1 MPREMRRV
9 TARDGSAAEP
19 AIVIGRPLP
28 SGRGLAALL
37 SASALFGVMAVL
49 VRAAARDVPA
59 SQIAFVR
66 FVGSFLFML
75 AVTRGH
81 DLAPRPGNA
90 KRLVLRGV
98 IGATSITFYF
108 VGIEGAGAGLAT
120 LVQNSYPVFAALIAV
135 LLGDEVF
142 TRRLGAAI
150 AMSGAGALV
159 VLGARIDLGSA
170 TTVGI
175 LASIAASML
184 AGAAVVT
191 AQQLRRTEDAAK
203 ITTWFMGVGVL
214 VTAPALLG
222 GVPHVGPATAWL
234 LAGVVLTSVLAQWL
248 LHHGLGFTSAS
259 QGSLAAATSVFLA
272 TAIEALTLGDLP
284 GTSTLAGAALMLGA
298 VALAWRRPVPL
309 AVGAAPGAEDDVLV
323 EAPRPAR

>member
-1 MPREMRRV
+1 MTVRV
-9 TARDGSAAEP
+9 ASEAEAEGAAGGSWNH
-19 AIVIGRPLP
+19 
-28 SGRGLAALL
+28 GLAALL
-37 SASALFGVMAVL
+37 SSSALFGVMAVL
-49 VRAAARDVPA
+49 VRAAAREVPA
-59 SQIAFVR
+59 SQIALVR

-75 AVTRGH
+75 AVTRGRG
-81 DLAPRPGNA
+81 LVPRPGNA

-135 LLGDEVF
+135 LLGDERF
-142 TRRLGAAI
+142 TRRLGVAL

-159 VLGARIDLGSA
+159 VLGARVAVGSA

-191 AQQLRRTEDAAK
+191 AQKLRRTEDAAK

-222 GVPHVGPATAWL
+222 GLPHVAGATAWL

-284 GTSTLAGAALMLGA
+284 GVRTLAGAALMLGA
-298 VALAWRRPVPL
+298 VALAWRRATPQ
-309 AVGAAPGAEDDVLV
+309 AAAT
-323 EAPRPAR
+323 APRTGADLAAGSRVAG

>member
-1 MPREMRRV
+1 V
-9 TARDGSAAEP
+9 
-19 AIVIGRPLP
+19 
-28 SGRGLAALL
+28 AL
-37 SASALFGVMAVL
+37 
-49 VRAAARDVPA
+49 
-59 SQIAFVR
+59 
-66 FVGSFLFML
+66 
-75 AVTRGH
+75 
-81 DLAPRPGNA
+81 
-90 KRLVLRGV
+90 
-98 IGATSITFYF
+98 
-108 VGIEGAGAGLAT
+108 
-120 LVQNSYPVFAALIAV
+120 
-135 LLGDEVF
+135 
-142 TRRLGAAI
+142 

-159 VLGARIDLGSA
+159 VLGARVAVGSA

-191 AQQLRRTEDAAK
+191 AQKLRRTEDAAK

-222 GVPHVGPATAWL
+222 GLPHVAGATAWL

-284 GTSTLAGAALMLGA
+284 GVRTLAGAALMLGA
-298 VALAWRRPVPL
+298 VALAWRRATPQ
-309 AVGAAPGAEDDVLV
+309 AAAT
-323 EAPRPAR
+323 APRTGADLAAGSRVAG

>member
-1 MPREMRRV
+1 M
-9 TARDGSAAEP
+9 TARVASEAEAKGAAGGSWNH
-19 AIVIGRPLP
+19 
-28 SGRGLAALL
+28 GLAALL
-37 SASALFGVMAVL
+37 SSSALFGVMAVL
-49 VRAAARDVPA
+49 VRAAAREVPA
-59 SQIAFVR
+59 SQIALVR

-75 AVTRGH
+75 AVTRGRG
-81 DLAPRPGNA
+81 LVPRPGNA

-135 LLGDEVF
+135 LLGDERF
-142 TRRLGAAI
+142 TRRLGVAL

-159 VLGARIDLGSA
+159 VLGARVDVGSA

-191 AQQLRRTEDAAK
+191 AQKLRRTEDAAK

-222 GVPHVGPATAWL
+222 GLPHVAGATAWL

-284 GTSTLAGAALMLGA
+284 GVRTLAGAALMLGA
-298 VALAWRRPVPL
+298 VALAWRRATPQ
-309 AVGAAPGAEDDVLV
+309 AAAT
-323 EAPRPAR
+323 APRTGADLAAGSRVAG

>member
-1 MPREMRRV
+1 MTVRV
-9 TARDGSAAEP
+9 ASEAEAEGAAGGSWNH
-19 AIVIGRPLP
+19 
-28 SGRGLAALL
+28 GLAALL
-37 SASALFGVMAVL
+37 SSSALFGVMAVL
-49 VRAAARDVPA
+49 VRAAARELPA
-59 SQIAFVR
+59 SQIALVR

-75 AVTRGH
+75 AVTRGRG
-81 DLAPRPGNA
+81 LVPRPGNA

-98 IGATSITFYF
+98 LGATAITFYF

-135 LLGDEVF
+135 LLGDERF
-142 TRRLGAAI
+142 TRRLGVAL

-159 VLGARIDLGSA
+159 VLGARVDVGSA

-191 AQQLRRTEDAAK
+191 AQKLRRTEDAAK

-222 GVPHVGPATAWL
+222 GLPHVAGATAWL

-284 GTSTLAGAALMLGA
+284 GVRTLAGAALMLGA
-298 VALAWRRPVPL
+298 VALAWRRATPQ
-309 AVGAAPGAEDDVLV
+309 AAAT
-323 EAPRPAR
+323 APRTGADLAAGSRVAG

>member
-1 MPREMRRV
+1 M
-9 TARDGSAAEP
+9 TARVASEAEAEGAAGGSWNH
-19 AIVIGRPLP
+19 
-28 SGRGLAALL
+28 GLAALL
-37 SASALFGVMAVL
+37 SSSTLFGVMAVL
-49 VRAAARDVPA
+49 VRAAAREVPA
-59 SQIAFVR
+59 SQIALVR

-75 AVTRGH
+75 AVTRGRG
-81 DLAPRPGNA
+81 LVPRPGNA

-135 LLGDEVF
+135 LLGDERF
-142 TRRLGAAI
+142 TRRLGVAL

-159 VLGARIDLGSA
+159 VLGARVAVGSA

-191 AQQLRRTEDAAK
+191 AQKLRRTEDAAK

-222 GVPHVGPATAWL
+222 GLPHVAGATAWL

-284 GTSTLAGAALMLGA
+284 GVRTLAGAALMLGA
-298 VALAWRRPVPL
+298 VALAWRRATPQ
-309 AVGAAPGAEDDVLV
+309 AAAT
-323 EAPRPAR
+323 APRTGADLAAGSRVAG

>member
-1 MPREMRRV
+1 M
-9 TARDGSAAEP
+9 TARAASAADGG
-19 AIVIGRPLP
+19 GRA
-28 SGRGLAALL
+28 SASSSRGLAALL
-37 SASALFGVMAVL
+37 TASALFGVMAVC
-49 VRAAARDVPA
+49 VRAASRDMPA

-75 AVTRGH
+75 VATRGRG
-81 DLAPRPGNA
+81 LAPKPGNRN
-90 KRLVLRGV
+90 RLVLRGV
-98 IGATSITFYF
+98 IGAVSITFYF
-108 VGIEGAGAGLAT
+108 LGIEGAGAGLAT
-120 LVQNSYPVFAALIAV
+120 LVQNSYPVSAAILAA

-142 TRRLGAAI
+142 TRRLGAAL
-150 AMSGAGALV
+150 ALSVAGALV
-159 VLGARIDLGSA
+159 VLGARIDLASA

-175 LASIAASML
+175 LASVAASML
-184 AGAAVVT
+184 AGWAVVT

-214 VTAPALLG
+214 VTAPALLR
-222 GVPHVGPATAWL
+222 GVPHPTLATEL
-234 LAGVVLTSVLAQWL
+234 LLGGVVLTSVLAQWL

-284 GTSTLAGAALMLGA
+284 GARTLGGAALMLGA

-309 AVGAAPGAEDDVLV
+309 AVGATPGAEDDLLV
-323 EAPRPAR
+323 EEPRAAG

>member
-1 MPREMRRV
+1 M
-9 TARDGSAAEP
+9 TARVASEAEAEGAAGGSWNH
-19 AIVIGRPLP
+19 
-28 SGRGLAALL
+28 GLAALL
-37 SASALFGVMAVL
+37 SSSALFGVMAVL
-49 VRAAARDVPA
+49 VRAAAREVPA
-59 SQIAFVR
+59 SQIALVR

-75 AVTRGH
+75 AVTRGRG
-81 DLAPRPGNA
+81 LVPRPGNA

-135 LLGDEVF
+135 LLGDERF
-142 TRRLGAAI
+142 TRRLGVAL

-159 VLGARIDLGSA
+159 VLGARVDVGSA

-191 AQQLRRTEDAAK
+191 AQKLRRTEDAAK

-222 GVPHVGPATAWL
+222 GLPHVAGATAWL

-284 GTSTLAGAALMLGA
+284 GVRTLAGAALMLGA
-298 VALAWRRPVPL
+298 VALAWRRATPQ
-309 AVGAAPGAEDDVLV
+309 AAAT
-323 EAPRPAR
+323 APRTGADLAAGSRVAG